1 MLKLREWMEKGVPEY
16 GLLSIAQVH
25 EHEETAR
32 VLKAERD
39 ELAKRLES
47 VRKTLLFGAISIRKR
62 SMFLNKTG
70 SGKMCGNAENGG
82 VFLPQ
87 EHAQVAKIKAEF
99 AQQLIEMQQQ
109 AAAAAHAAAVAVA
122 AAAPPPRS
130 PRRSPTPRARRT
142 KSKASSS
149 KKTPRSRR

>member
-1 MLKLREWMEKGVPEY
+1 MCL
-16 GLLSIAQVH
+16 I
-25 EHEETAR
+25 
-32 VLKAERD
+32 
-39 ELAKRLES
+39 
-47 VRKTLLFGAISIRKR
+47 
-62 SMFLNKTG
+62 KTG
-70 SGKMCGNAENGG
+70 SVKMCGTAENGG
-82 VFLPQ
+82 VFLPPQ